1 MIKRSEVERLD
12 GFGFPQAQDV
22 AGADA
27 VPRDRSVVGHTLH
40 FGLWNP
46 AHARVALL
54 VSECFRASAKFYRI
68 LDLGARDFPRVA
80 VAQPFVRDLALPA
93 VADDLIENP
102 KLVADAVAD
111 RRHFNRRK
119 RIHVT

>member
-46 AHARVALL
+46 AHARAALL

-93 VADDLIENP
+93 VADALIEHRI
-102 KLVADAVAD
+102 LLSHSTAHA
-111 RRHFNRRK
+111 RHLTQRNS
-119 RIHVT
+119 